1 MKDWSKALFSLAG
14 EIKKTKNAVYKWH
27 FFEQFDKA

>member
-1 MKDWSKALFSLAG
+1 LAG